1 MSFLCLGINHRTA
14 QVDLRERLAFA
25 DKDIAAALQQFREI
39 DTVNEAVLVSTC
51 NRVELYCALDN
62 PSEGVEK
69 FLLDRMSEMRGV
81 DCRQGDHFYAMR
93 NAEAA
98 KHLFEVVAGLDSM
111 VLGETEIF
119 GQIKESYRHALEGG
133 FTGRQLNKIFQASFS
148 VGKRLRSRTGI
159 QRGATSIGSVAVE
172 LAERIFGDLKKS
184 GVMIL
189 GAGEMSRVTAKSLV
203 SRGAKSVVVS
213 NRSYD
218 RAVEL
223 AAEMEGEAIRFDDW
237 QQRAVEMD
245 VIVSSTSAPHHV
257 VTKADMIEIRK
268 KRNGRPLFLIDI
280 AVPRDIAPEVN
291 DLDEI
296 YLYDIDALESLAAE
310 ARFAREAQIAE
321 CRVLIEKE
329 LRQRLNGVID
339 VGNDE

>member
-25 DKDIAAALQQFREI
+25 EKDIAAALQQFRQI
-39 DTVNEAVLVSTC
+39 NAVNEAVLVSTC
-51 NRVELYCALDN
+51 NRVELYVGLDHS
-62 PSEGVEK
+62 SEGVERM
-69 FLLDRMSEMRGV
+69 LLDCMSEMRGV
-81 DCRQGDHFYAMR
+81 DCRLDDHFYAMR
-93 NAEAA
+93 NVEAA

-119 GQIKESYRHALEGG
+119 GQIKESYRSALEGG
-133 FTGRQLNKIFQASFS
+133 FTGRQLNKIFQASFA

-172 LAERIFGDLKKS
+172 LAERIFGDLTKS

-291 DLDEI
+291 ELDEI

>member
-14 QVDLRERLAFA
+14 HVDLRERLAFA
-25 DKDIAAALQQFREI
+25 EKDVELALQQFR
-39 DTVNEAVLVSTC
+39 DVDSVNEVVLVSTC
-51 NRVELYCALDN
+51 NRVELYVGLEN
-62 PSEGVEK
+62 PNEGVEK
-69 FLLDRMSEMRGV
+69 ALLDRMSIMRDV
-81 DCRQGDHFYAMR
+81 DCHHGGHFYSMR
-93 NAEAA
+93 NADAA

-119 GQIKESYRHALEGG
+119 GQVKESYRRALEGG
-133 FTGRQLNKIFQASFS
+133 STGRQLNKIFQASFS

-223 AAEMEGEAIRFDDW
+223 AEEMHGEAIRFDDW
-237 QQRAVEMD
+237 QKRAVDMD

-268 KRNGRPLFLIDI
+268 KRHGRPLFLIDI
-280 AVPRDIAPEVN
+280 AVPRDIDPDVN

>member
-14 QVDLRERLAFA
+14 HVDLRERLAFG
-25 DKDIAAALQQFREI
+25 DKDIALALQQFREV
-39 DTVNEAVLVSTC
+39 DSVNEAVLVSTC
-51 NRVELYCALDN
+51 NRVELYVGLEN
-62 PSEGVEK
+62 PNEGVEK
-69 FLLDRMSEMRGV
+69 ALLDLMGKMRGV
-81 DCRQGDHFYAMR
+81 DCHLGGHFYSMR
-93 NAEAA
+93 NADAA

-119 GQIKESYRHALEGG
+119 GQVKESYRRALEAMA
-133 FTGRQLNKIFQASFS
+133 TGRLLNKVFQSSFS

-189 GAGEMSRVTAKSLV
+189 GAGEMSRMTAKSLV

-223 AAEMEGEAIRFDDW
+223 ATEMAGEAIRFDDW

-280 AVPRDIAPEVN
+280 AVPRDIDPEVN

-329 LRQRLNGVID
+329 LRHRLNGVID

>member
-14 QVDLRERLAFA
+14 HVDLRERLAFA
-25 DKDIAAALQQFREI
+25 EKDIAAALQQFREI
-39 DTVNEAVLVSTC
+39 DAVNEAVLVSTC
-51 NRVELYCALDN
+51 NRVELYVGLEN
-62 PSEGVEK
+62 PNEGVEK
-69 FLLDRMSEMRGV
+69 SLLDCMGEMSGV
-81 DCRQGDHFYAMR
+81 DCHLGDHFYAMR
-93 NAEAA
+93 NADAA

-133 FTGRQLNKIFQASFS
+133 ATGRQLNKIFQASFA

-172 LAERIFGDLKKS
+172 LAERIFGDLTKS

-223 AAEMEGEAIRFDDW
+223 ANEMEGEAIRFDDW

-329 LRQRLNGVID
+329 LRQRLIGVID

>member
-14 QVDLRERLAFA
+14 NVELRERLAFGE
-25 DKDIAAALQQFREI
+25 KEITLALQKFREV
-39 DTVNEAVLVSTC
+39 DSVNEAVLVSTC
-51 NRVELYCALDN
+51 NRVELYVGL
-62 PSEGVEK
+62 EK
-69 FLLDRMSEMRGV
+69 PRDGV
-81 DCRQGDHFYAMR
+81 DKALIDCMGELRDVDGELDEYFYVKR

-119 GQIKESYRHALEGG
+119 GQVKESYRLALDATA
-133 FTGRQLNKIFQASFS
+133 TGRMLNKIFQSSFS

-189 GAGEMSRVTAKSLV
+189 GAGEMSRVTAQSLV

-223 AAEMEGEAIRFDDW
+223 AGEMDGEAIRFDDW
-237 QQRAVEMD
+237 QKRAVEMD

-257 VTKADMIEIRK
+257 VTKEDMLEIRK
-268 KRNGRPLFLIDI
+268 RRHGRPLFLIDI
-280 AVPRDIAPEVN
+280 AVPRDIAPDVN